1 MPRRASPNPCGI
13 PQTVAH
19 RLNPDGHDPQ
29 WVLPMPSCLFIHHS
43 CLWGHLRPS
52 TGRQPGLH
60 CGAGGAVE
68 GEAGT
73 LFTRPAPPCWPA
85 EAGGGSGDSTPLYRQ
100 NLLSTI
106 WPLGRQVPAGRR
118 LARNLQGGRLQGE
131 GGGCRRRMQV
141 QKRIAAAG
149 CLPGS
154 QAGGG
159 HSWFTGM
166 IASPPLLS
174 QHHSTYFMTFKKSKL
189 RSVCY
194 SLVTAAFQTF

>member
-1 MPRRASPNPCGI
+1 MTPGNPPIHKTVNSSSAKASLAQSMWDSTNGRSQTEPRWAY
-13 PQTVAH
+13 
-19 RLNPDGHDPQ
+19 DPQ

-118 LARNLQGGRLQGE
+118 LARNLQGGRSGCRGKEGVAGGECRCRKGLLLQGACLE
-131 GGGCRRRMQV
+131 ARQE
-141 QKRIAAAG
+141 AG
-149 CLPGS
+149 TAGS
-154 QAGGG
+154 
-159 HSWFTGM
+159 
-166 IASPPLLS
+166 LE
-174 QHHSTYFMTFKKSKL
+174 
-189 RSVCY
+189 
-194 SLVTAAFQTF
+194 

>member
-1 MPRRASPNPCGI
+1 
-13 PQTVAH
+13 
-19 RLNPDGHDPQ
+19 
-29 WVLPMPSCLFIHHS
+29 MPSCLFIHHS

-73 LFTRPAPPCWPA
+73 LFTLRPPCRPA
-85 EAGGGSGDSTPLYRQ
+85 EAAGGPGDSTPLYRQ

-118 LARNLQGGRLQGE
+118 PARNLQAGRSRCRGRRGLQE
-131 GGGCRRRMQV
+131 EN
-141 QKRIAAAG
+141 
-149 CLPGS
+149 
-154 QAGGG
+154 AGGEKVEG
-159 HSWFTGM
+159 RQEAAQLVHRNDCL
-166 IASPPLLS
+166 SPSLLS

-189 RSVCY
+189 ESVWY
-194 SLVTAAFQTF
+194 SLASAVFQTF

>member
-1 MPRRASPNPCGI
+1 MCGI
-13 PQTVAH
+13 PQAVAH
-19 RLNPDGHDPQ
+19 RLCPDGHDPQ

-60 CGAGGAVE
+60 CGAGGALE

-85 EAGGGSGDSTPLYRQ
+85 EAGGGPGDSTPLYRQ

-118 LARNLQGGRLQGE
+118 PARNLQAGRSRCRGEEGVQEENAGGEKLQG
-131 GGGCRRRMQV
+131 
-141 QKRIAAAG
+141 
-149 CLPGS
+149 GS
-154 QAGGG
+154 QEAAQLV
-159 HSWFTGM
+159 HRNDCF
-166 IASPPLLS
+166 SPSPLS
-174 QHHSTYFMTFKKSKL
+174 QHHSRDFMTLKKSEFL
-189 RSVCY
+189 GHCCFPR
-194 SLVTAAFQTF
+194 F